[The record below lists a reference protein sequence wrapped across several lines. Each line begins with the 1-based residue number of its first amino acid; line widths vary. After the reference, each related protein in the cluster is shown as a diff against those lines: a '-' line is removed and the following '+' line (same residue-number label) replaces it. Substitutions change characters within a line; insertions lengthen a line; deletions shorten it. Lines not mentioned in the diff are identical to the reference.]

1 MSQSMIRKS
10 DTGFPK
16 RSCSN
21 KKLKRDDDSTRTHSA
36 LGRLYGAGELASA
49 AAVAEDRMGQLSQ
62 AKYAAA
68 LKTPLGDNILV
79 LKSFS
84 GSEELGQPALSSIE
98 TVSKTKV
105 GHA

>member
-1 MSQSMIRKS
+1 
-10 DTGFPK
+10 
-16 RSCSN
+16 
-21 KKLKRDDDSTRTHSA
+21 
-36 LGRLYGAGELASA
+36 
-49 AAVAEDRMGQLSQ
+49 MGQLSQ

-105 GHA
+105 GHAVISDSVTSQTLNPLGITLKAPAIVQIQAPMVIITGSLWVQGGIGMGPACMPVS